1 MLSWWQRSILRGQ
14 PVQKKSLPTENSD
27 ALELAV
33 AAVAAAMADASRVK
47 MLCAMM
53 DGRAWTATELSA
65 AADVAPSTASG
76 HLARLVEGKLIVCLS
91 QGRHRYYRLAGHDV
105 AELVEQM
112 MGLSWSR
119 ITPPETTAPESM
131 REARTCYDHL
141 AGTVAVQIYDFMQ
154 TEGWVEPDGSALT
167 VLGREQFLKLGIPV
181 NTHSRR
187 KACCACLDWSERRF
201 HLGGEAGAALLIF
214 LETKGW
220 IQRVAGYREVTMTP
234 AGKTAIRQ
242 HFCR

>member
-154 TEGWVEPDGSALT
+154 AEGWLEPDGSALT
-167 VLGREQFLKLGIPV
+167 VFGREQFLKLGIPL
-181 NTHSRR
+181 NAHSRR

-220 IQRVAGYREVTMTP
+220 IQRVAGYREVVITLP
-234 AGKTAIRQ
+234 GKAAIRQ
-242 HFCR
+242 HFSR

>member
-1 MLSWWQRSILRGQ
+1 ML
-14 PVQKKSLPTENSD
+14 KTSLPRDNSA

-33 AAVAAAMADASRVK
+33 AAVATAMADPSRVK
-47 MLCAMM
+47 MLCALM

-65 AADVAPSTASG
+65 VADVAPSTASG
-76 HLARLVEGKLIVCLS
+76 HLTRLLDGKLITCLS

-112 MGLSWSR
+112 MGLSWGR
-119 ITPPETTAPESM
+119 ITPLQTTAPVPM
-131 REARTCYDHL
+131 RHARTCYDHL

-154 TEGWVEPDGSALT
+154 AEGWLVADGSALT
-167 VLGREQFLKLGIPV
+167 LSGREAFLTLGITL
-181 NTHSRR
+181 NSKTRR

-201 HLGGEAGAALLIF
+201 HLSGEAGAALLVH

-220 IQRVAGYREVTMTP
+220 IQRVVGFREV
-234 AGKTAIRQ
+234 AVTASGQRAIER
-242 HFCR
+242 HFSR

>member
-1 MLSWWQRSILRGQ
+1 MLKTR
-14 PVQKKSLPTENSD
+14 LPPDNST

-33 AAVAAAMADASRVK
+33 AAVAATMADPSRVK

-65 AADVAPSTASG
+65 VADVAPSTASG
-76 HLARLVEGKLIVCLS
+76 HLTRLMEGRLITCLS
-91 QGRHRYYRLAGHDV
+91 QGRHRYYRLAGHEV

-112 MGLSWSR
+112 MGMSWGR

-131 REARTCYDHL
+131 RHARTCYDHL

-154 TEGWVEPDGSALT
+154 AAGWLVADGSALT
-167 VLGREQFLKLGIPV
+167 LSGREAFLSLGIALNA
-181 NTHSRR
+181 NTRR

-201 HLGGEAGAALLIF
+201 HLGGEAGAALLVHM
-214 LETKGW
+214 ETKGW
-220 IQRVAGYREVTMTP
+220 IQRVAGFREVKVTP
-234 AGKTAIRQ
+234 SGQRAIDR
-242 HFCR
+242 HFSR

>member
-1 MLSWWQRSILRGQ
+1 ML
-14 PVQKKSLPTENSD
+14 KTSLPPDNSA

-33 AAVAAAMADASRVK
+33 AAVATAMADPSRVK
-47 MLCAMM
+47 MLCALM

-65 AADVAPSTASG
+65 VADVAPSTASG
-76 HLARLVEGKLIVCLS
+76 HLTRLLDGKLITCLS

-112 MGLSWSR
+112 MGLSWGR
-119 ITPPETTAPESM
+119 ITPLQTTAPVPM
-131 REARTCYDHL
+131 RHARTCYDHL

-154 TEGWVEPDGSALT
+154 AEGWLVADGSALT
-167 VLGREQFLKLGIPV
+167 LSGREAFLTLGITL
-181 NTHSRR
+181 NSKTRR

-201 HLGGEAGAALLIF
+201 HLGGEAGAALLVH

-220 IQRVAGYREVTMTP
+220 IQRVVGFREVVV
-234 AGKTAIRQ
+234 TASGQRAIDR
-242 HFCR
+242 HFSR